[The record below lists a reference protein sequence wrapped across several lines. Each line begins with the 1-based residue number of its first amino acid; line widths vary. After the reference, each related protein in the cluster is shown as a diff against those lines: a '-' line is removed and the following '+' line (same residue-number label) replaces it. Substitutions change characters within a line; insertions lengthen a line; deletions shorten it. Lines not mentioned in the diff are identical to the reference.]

1 MEVCQCLMWTLLNI
15 QTKNSLWLAQ
25 ERSKSALCSHKSI
38 NSASKMASALR
49 YQILI
54 KIIATLHAYS
64 TMIWTKKPQQLAKS
78 KLTIGSNSASLWA
91 HSRLS
96 SLAGLLNWP
105 LRTIW
110 IAWSVL
116 WLAEKSKM
124 EEACREW
131 SLFSSL
137 INLSMLRHKL
147 VKLHCWKNT
156 ERILHSFRH
165 LKISDPSIKP
175 SMKLMEALIRWHS
188 RPDPYFWVP
197 RRFPFPKEGLRKI

>member
-1 MEVCQCLMWTLLNI
+1 MTPKTKSLVLSTSQLKIQRTRILQGWESQSKTARKISNRPQLKIRSSICKTVSKPRTSYKRPLLWVLMEVCQCLMWTLLNI

-38 NSASKMASALR
+38 NSVNKMASALR

-54 KIIATLHAYS
+54 KTIATLHAYS

-78 KLTIGSNSASLWA
+78 KLIIGSNSASLWA

-116 WLAEKSKM
+116 
-124 EEACREW
+124 
-131 SLFSSL
+131 
-137 INLSMLRHKL
+137 
-147 VKLHCWKNT
+147 
-156 ERILHSFRH
+156 
-165 LKISDPSIKP
+165 
-175 SMKLMEALIRWHS
+175 
-188 RPDPYFWVP
+188 
-197 RRFPFPKEGLRKI
+197 